1 MFHLVTCEQGIYHP
15 DSGSSHWQ
23 QGAFGNGGTLL
34 YDPSPLVKLSVSN
47 ESPVIVVSINYR
59 VGILGWPGGKEAAAA
74 NASML
79 GLQDQ
84 ILALQWVQDHISSF
98 GGDPKKVTVYGESA
112 GAISIG
118 LHMLN
123 PEHVAAV
130 NGDSGTE
137 KGSDC
142 QSQGGAWVAV
152 KQPLFRGAILMS
164 GSAQTTP
171 LSSSD
176 KSHQF
181 HYDHLVNLTECAN
194 STQSFECLRN
204 MSGEDLVVAM
214 TTMAN
219 DPTLG

>member
-84 ILALQWVQDHISSF
+84 ILALQWVQDHISSLV
-98 GGDPKKVTVYGESA
+98 GILKRSLYTENRRVLSPLVCTCSTRSMLLPSMVTLELRKDLIARVKEVL
-112 GAISIG
+112 G
-118 LHMLN
+118 L
-123 PEHVAAV
+123 
-130 NGDSGTE
+130 
-137 KGSDC
+137 
-142 QSQGGAWVAV
+142 Q
-152 KQPLFRGAILMS
+152 
-164 GSAQTTP
+164 
-171 LSSSD
+171 SSSPF
-176 KSHQF
+176 S
-181 HYDHLVNLTECAN
+181 AAP
-194 STQSFECLRN
+194 S
-204 MSGEDLVVAM
+204 
-214 TTMAN
+214 
-219 DPTLG
+219 